1 MIGKKIKE
9 RREELGLSQEQLA
22 KMIGVTKSAVS
33 NYEIN
38 ISSPKEKVLFK
49 LFDALKCDAN
59 FLYEDYLE
67 FERDFKFTV
76 NEKKH
81 IKKYRTLDKYGKDIV
96 DTVLDKEC
104 VRCASESEKKEI
116 PTITIQHSL
125 HKVSAG
131 HGFDLNNE
139 DEWEEIEVP
148 DTPEARRADF
158 SLTISGDSME
168 PIYSDG
174 DIVLVKSQPTV
185 DIGETGIFVVNG
197 SGYIKQNGGDRLISL
212 NPNYDDIFFSEG
224 DTVSCAGKV
233 IGVV

>member
-1 MIGKKIKE
+1 MGLEKINEYKKAKGFTNKKIS
-9 RREELGLSQEQLA
+9 ELTGIS
-22 KMIGVTKSAVS
+22 
-33 NYEIN
+33 
-38 ISSPKEKVLFK
+38 ISSLDKITSGENSNPKLETIKLICNVLGCSINDLVESNNVQSIF
-49 LFDALKCDAN
+49 N
-59 FLYEDYLE
+59 ELE
-67 FERDFKFTV
+67 QRMV
-76 NEKKH
+76 Q
-81 IKKYRTLDKYGKDIV
+81 KYRTLDAYGKQAIDGLLELEY
-96 DTVLDKEC
+96 T
-104 VRCASESEKKEI
+104 RCTSESEREEI
-116 PTITIQHSL
+116 PTIAIQHSL

-131 HGFDLNNE
+131 HGFDLN
-139 DEWEEIEVP
+139 DENDWEEIEVP

-212 NPNYDDIFFSEG
+212 NPDYNDIFFSEG

-233 IGVV
+233 IGKA

>member
-38 ISSPKEKVLFK
+38 ISSPKETVLFK

-59 FLYEDYLE
+59 FLYEDYLD

-76 NEKKH
+76 NEKNH
-81 IKKYRTLDKYGKDIV
+81 IKKYRTLDKYGKDMV
-96 DTVLDKEC
+96 DTVLAKEC
-104 VRCASESEKKEI
+104 IRCASKFEEEF
-116 PTITIQHSL
+116 PTIDIQHSL

-139 DEWEEIEVP
+139 EEWEEIEIP
-148 DTPEARRADF
+148 DTPKARRADF

-174 DIVLVKSQPTV
+174 DIVLVKIQPSV

-212 NPNYDDIFFSEG
+212 NPDYDDIFFSEG
-224 DTVSCAGKV
+224 DTISCAGKV
-233 IGVV
+233 IGKV